1 MDPFSISI
9 ANNVARESRSGMA
22 DAPIVPDKP
31 RRRPRWFRRDRV
43 RRDLCEAEP
52 RDRSPKIASA
62 PGTC

>member
-9 ANNVARESRSGMA
+9 AKKVARESRSGMA
-22 DAPIVPDKP
+22 DAPILLDMP
-31 RRRPRWFRRDRV
+31 RRRWFRRNRV

>member
-9 ANNVARESRSGMA
+9 AHNVARESRSGMA
-22 DAPIVPDKP
+22 DAPIVLDKP
-31 RRRPRWFRRDRV
+31 RRPRWFRRNRA

-52 RDRSPKIASA
+52 RDRSPKIAGA